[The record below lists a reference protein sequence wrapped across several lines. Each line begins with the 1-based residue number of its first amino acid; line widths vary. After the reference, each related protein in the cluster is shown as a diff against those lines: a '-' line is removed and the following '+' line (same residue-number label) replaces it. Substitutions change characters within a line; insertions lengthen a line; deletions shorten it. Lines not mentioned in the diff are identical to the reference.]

1 MPARRLA
8 ILGASGSGGQ
18 DILLPPTVSV
28 SAIKAAD
35 HAKWTR
41 GGQLCAGCSLR
52 LGEGVGS
59 AEAGLGG
66 EAGRDKVEVG
76 GLTPGLLLDEQEK
89 DQLTARISFLPIWI
103 LRMRM
108 KTRTGTGRMVRCV
121 RESTIAVAVAGGV
134 KWTWLRSQQQD
145 ATSITNTSSVLL
157 LFV

>member
-1 MPARRLA
+1 
-8 ILGASGSGGQ
+8 
-18 DILLPPTVSV
+18 
-28 SAIKAAD
+28 
-35 HAKWTR
+35 
-41 GGQLCAGCSLR
+41 LR

-76 GLTPGLLLDEQEK
+76 GLTPGLLLDKQEK